1 MTWQAPFLCGFAD
14 KLKHRECPHKSEDE
28 GHDMPRFGMQR
39 RMLLLEPR
47 VQQLMMV
54 CSDGGVSG
62 EREDDRCAVAHHAA

>member
-14 KLKHRECPHKSEDE
+14 KLKHGECPHKSENE
-28 GHDMPRFGMQR
+28 GHDMLRFGTQR

-54 CSDGGVSG
+54 CSDGGVSS

>member
-14 KLKHRECPHKSEDE
+14 KLKHGECPHKSENE
-28 GHDMPRFGMQR
+28 GHDMPRFGMQ

>member
-1 MTWQAPFLCGFAD
+1 
-14 KLKHRECPHKSEDE
+14 
-28 GHDMPRFGMQR
+28 MPRFGMQR

-47 VQQLMMV
+47 VQQFMMV